1 MTCDYRLCNV
11 LLADGDRFEE
21 HPELYV
27 RQTPAITASDEGA
40 ALLSPSSMRYD
51 FSTYLNAFSNVKWQQ
66 YTTVDNVW
74 LRMVVRGTFE
84 VVYTGYELMLQKP
97 KRLVFSRESYELD
110 DYTVVDYCY
119 PASDAVLFSFE
130 IVTSEPLLLKE
141 AYFFTKVEEAELR
154 PIELSVAT
162 TTFLKEDYV
171 VPNVK
176 LFEREILGC
185 DEPIAK
191 HFTLHVV
198 DNGRTL
204 DAAQIETDRIRLHP
218 NPNVGGA
225 GGFARGM
232 IESLEQEPAATH
244 VLLMDDDVQIH
255 PEAIKRTYNLLG
267 VLKDEYTGHFVSG
280 AMLCLEEPT
289 MFHEDTG
296 FVNDIGG
303 YRATK
308 LPSDDERWIDVTY
321 LESIMTLETMTSHL
335 PNKYAAWWYCCIP
348 IDTIRANG
356 LSLPIFIRGD
366 DAEYSNRAAKGF
378 ITMNGICI
386 WHLTSAGVF
395 RAALERYYP
404 LRNSLIAQAASG
416 IYQNVDFVDV
426 VHHFFG
432 LDLKTFNYD
441 AAELCLKGFEDFL
454 RGPDYLKHL
463 KTDANNKALF
473 AKNEKLLPLDQ
484 IEDELMRGVSFNPT
498 QLPIAVQSRNVASR
512 AFDLFTYNGHRGPK
526 QLNGGGVA
534 VIAYD
539 GWYYPANTIRGKE
552 ALLAVTLDGKQGVL
566 RKKDRARFNA
576 LLKRYKV
583 LVREYESRK
592 DEIVS
597 EWANAR
603 DEITSVEFWKWY
615 LQDQAE

>member
-1 MTCDYRLCNV
+1 MTCDYRLCNI
-11 LLADGDRFEE
+11 LLADGERFEE

-27 RQTPAITASDEGA
+27 RQTPAITASSEGA
-40 ALLSPSSMRYD
+40 ALLAPNSMRYD
-51 FSTYLNAFSNVKWQQ
+51 FATYLNAFSNVKWQK
-66 YTTVDNVW
+66 YSTVDNVW
-74 LRMVVRGTFE
+74 LHMVIRGTFD
-84 VVYTGYELMLQKP
+84 VCYTGYELMLQKP
-97 KRLVFSRESYELD
+97 KRMVFARESYDLD
-110 DYTVVDYCY
+110 DYTEVDFCY
-119 PASDAVLFSFE
+119 PTTDAVLLSFE

-141 AYFFTKVEEAELR
+141 AYFFTKVDEDDLR
-154 PIELSVAT
+154 HVELSVAT

-171 VPNVK
+171 VPNIK
-176 LFEREILGC
+176 LFAKEILGS
-185 DEPIAK
+185 DEPIAS

-204 DAAQIETDRIRLHP
+204 DAAQVEAERIRLHP

-255 PEAIKRTYNLLG
+255 PEAIKRTFNLLRM
-267 VLKDEYTGHFVSG
+267 LKDEYTGHFVSG

-289 MFHEDTG
+289 MFHEDVG

-321 LESIMTLETMTSHL
+321 LENIMTLETMTSYL

-348 IDTIRANG
+348 METIKKNG

-366 DAEYSNRAAKGF
+366 DAEYSNRCANGF

-463 KTDANNKALF
+463 KTDSNNKALF

-484 IEDELMRGVSFNPT
+484 IDDELMQGVAFNPT
-498 QLPIAVQSRNVASR
+498 QLPTQPQGRDVASR
-512 AFDLFTYNGHRGPK
+512 AFDFITYNGHRGPQ
-526 QLNGGGVA
+526 QLSGGGLA

-539 GWYYPANTIRGKE
+539 GWYYPANTIRGKD
-552 ALLAVTLDGKQGVL
+552 ALLAVTTDGKQGVL

-583 LVREYESRK
+583 LARDYEERK
-592 DEIVS
+592 DEIIS
-597 EWANAR
+597 SWANAR

-615 LQDQAE
+615 LEDQAK